1 MRKVLVAVLLFVFV
15 VAGVYADDYNLSVP
29 NGWTKKSSAALAQ
42 YQNGTGTFILTAD
55 TMPQKANTPDSY
67 IEFVKEQLK
76 GVFKEIT
83 FEPVVKGSK
92 NGLETRE
99 LKYSAITYG
108 MTLKYD
114 VLYVFVKDKAYTL
127 TSSNLAGS
135 IDKQFA
141 ADRELFFSSFRLK

>member
-1 MRKVLVAVLLFVFV
+1 MRKASVAIMMVFV
-15 VAGVYADDYNLSVP
+15 LAAGVYADGYHLSVP
-29 NGWTKKSSAALAQ
+29 NGWVKKSSAALAQ
-42 YQNGTGTFILTAD
+42 YQNGTGTFILTVD

-83 FEPVVKGSK
+83 FEPAVKGNK
-92 NGLETRE
+92 EKLETRE
-99 LKYSAITYG
+99 LRYSVITYG

-127 TSSNLAGS
+127 TSSNLAAS
-135 IDKQFA
+135 IDKQFTS
-141 ADRELFFSSFRLK
+141 DRELFFSSFKLE

>member
-1 MRKVLVAVLLFVFV
+1 MRKASVAIMMAFVLA
-15 VAGVYADDYNLSVP
+15 AGVYADGYHLSVP

-42 YQNGTGTFILTAD
+42 YQNGTGTFILTVD

-83 FEPVVKGSK
+83 FEPAVKGNK
-92 NGLETRE
+92 GKLETRE
-99 LKYSAITYG
+99 LRYSVITYG

-127 TSSNLAGS
+127 TSSNLAAS
-135 IDKQFA
+135 IDRQFTS
-141 ADRELFFSSFRLK
+141 DRELFFSSFELE